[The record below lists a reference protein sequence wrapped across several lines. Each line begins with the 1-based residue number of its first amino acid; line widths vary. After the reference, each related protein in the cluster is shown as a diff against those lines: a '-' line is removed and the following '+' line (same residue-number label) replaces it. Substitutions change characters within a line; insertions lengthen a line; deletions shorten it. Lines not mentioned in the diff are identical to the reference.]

1 MPTPTTTW
9 RATSTSTRNG
19 IIPQVLPNEMM
30 TVVRT
35 KKELSRLPAI
45 VHGRDITAMNKKIND
60 RLLEEYKFKCNISS
74 EVEDGIVLHT
84 TKVNNRG
91 RCTNP
96 NNDKRTI
103 AYKRRMLEE
112 DGSAA
117 RRNEK
122 ESRND
127 MPTPTTTASAS
138 ARDGNIPQVLQASND
153 NITTGKQQKYITVF
167 TCDICK
173 GEESVCDA
181 RSQFMY
187 VFDNHET
194 LISNSN
200 FLSLPNFQLQDFHQ
214 SKMLKPMRE
223 HVLLLVLLLNTRTK

>member
-1 MPTPTTTW
+1 MPTPSTTW
-9 RATSTSTRNG
+9 RATTTSTSTRDG
-19 IIPQVLPNEMM
+19 IIPQVLPNEMK

-117 RRNEK
+117 RWN
-122 ESRND
+122 ESRNN
-127 MPTPTTTASAS
+127 MPTTPTTTS
-138 ARDGNIPQVLQASND
+138 ARDGNIPNVLQASN
-153 NITTGKQQKYITVF
+153 NNIITTGKQQKYITVF

-173 GEESVCDA
+173 GESGVTFTIHVCIC
-181 RSQFMY
+181 
-187 VFDNHET
+187 NHEK
-194 LISNSN
+194 N
-200 FLSLPNFQLQDFHQ
+200 
-214 SKMLKPMRE
+214 
-223 HVLLLVLLLNTRTK
+223 